1 MGNRETLADSLMAGS
16 RLFVSISALVN
27 DVFGMP
33 KEAIKLGAADAV
45 RPLGDIAAAIL
56 THVTRA

>member
-1 MGNRETLADSLMAGS
+1 
-16 RLFVSISALVN
+16 
-27 DVFGMP
+27 MP